1 VKKLMK
7 IPASVQHWI
16 VPVIVLVS
24 WEAFGHAAIL
34 PRYLPPPTAIAAAL
48 FEAADGE
55 LLPAVATSLYRVSLG
70 FALGTGIGIGIGLVA
85 GLAPPARNFF
95 DPLVSFFY
103 SVPKIVFLP
112 IFLLLFG
119 LGHASK
125 ISIIALSCFFPAF
138 IAARHAVLSVGKT
151 LVWSAQN
158 MGAPRGTMFFRVFV
172 PAAAPQLFSGA
183 RIALANSFVILFAA
197 ELIGSQGGLGP
208 LISEGEDAARFDLMF
223 AGIVTFAILGFA
235 SDRIL
240 MAIRRHMLRGQMIG
254 TAEQSRP

>member
-1 VKKLMK
+1 
-7 IPASVQHWI
+7 
-16 VPVIVLVS
+16 
-24 WEAFGHAAIL
+24 
-34 PRYLPPPTAIAAAL
+34 
-48 FEAADGE
+48 
-55 LLPAVATSLYRVSLG
+55 
-70 FALGTGIGIGIGLVA
+70 
-85 GLAPPARNFF
+85 
-95 DPLVSFFY
+95 
-103 SVPKIVFLP
+103 
-112 IFLLLFG
+112 
-119 LGHASK
+119 
-125 ISIIALSCFFPAF
+125 
-138 IAARHAVLSVGKT
+138 
-151 LVWSAQN
+151 

-254 TAEQSRP
+254 TAEQSLP